1 MSLFQRSIRGL
12 RPLRAA
18 SLGRLAPVWNR
29 PWSLGLIKATVLLLL
44 LHALYTQ
51 LWAQDRL
58 SVLWATFTESLSW
71 QNAWIPAVVLALM
84 PLNWLA
90 EARKWQGLQS
100 ETAPITLGEAWRG
113 VWAGVT
119 VSLFTPN
126 RMGDY
131 AGKILVVTDRGK
143 NIETVLAALLANFSQ
158 MAAIFAAGAAG
169 AAIFWMQH
177 RHLWEQ
183 ARELTLPVL
192 FGTALLALVPLWLYF
207 HVGRLYPLLRRLPIV
222 GPKLGRLAVLT
233 HYRPAALARALAL
246 SLLRYGIYSVQY
258 YLLLCFFG
266 IGLSPAAAF
275 PAIAVIFLLQTG
287 IPLPPLTALAARGGI
302 ALLVW
307 GVFSHND
314 LAVLSS
320 TFGLW
325 LLNVIVPALF
335 GALYIF
341 RIGEKSAP
349 ERP

>member
-1 MSLFQRSIRGL
+1 MSLFQQSFRGL
-12 RPLRAA
+12 RPLRA
-18 SLGRLAPVWNR
+18 SLSGRLAPVWNR
-29 PWSLGLIKATVLLLL
+29 SWWLGLVKATVFLLL

-51 LWAQDRL
+51 LWAQDSL
-58 SVLWATFTESLSW
+58 SVLWATFTEALSW

-100 ETAPITLGEAWRG
+100 ETAPISLGEAWRG

-131 AGKILVVTDRGK
+131 AGKILVVADRGK
-143 NIETVLAALLANFSQ
+143 NVETVLAALLANFSQ

-169 AAIFWMQH
+169 GAVFWMQH
-177 RHLWEQ
+177 RNLWEQ
-183 ARELTLPVL
+183 ERELTAPVL
-192 FGTALLALVPLWLYF
+192 FGAALLAIVPPMLYF
-207 HVGRLYPLLRRLPIV
+207 HVGRLYPLLRRLPYF
-222 GPKLGRLAVLT
+222 GPKLERLAVLKQ
-233 HYRPAALARALAL
+233 YRPAALARALVL

-258 YLLLCFFG
+258 YLLLRFFG
-266 IGLSPAAAF
+266 IGLSPGSAF
-275 PAIAVIFLLQTG
+275 PAISVIFLLQTG

-302 ALLVW
+302 ALMVW
-307 GVFSHND
+307 GAFTDNE

-341 RIGEKSAP
+341 RIGEKNAP